1 MLNQAPPVASIL
13 LIEPDDAQAELLS
26 VSLKK
31 AGHTVAWVR
40 AMDDALAALKVD
52 IFQLVIMDLSREE
65 QCYGDDQKGMLA
77 GLSQLKT
84 STAHPDRAPT
94 HVPDVIVITW
104 QGSIATAVEAMRRGA
119 YDFLIK
125 PIPAEKLLIT
135 VRNALERQTL
145 SSTVAAY
152 QHATH
157 RDSFHGFIG
166 SSPAMQSVYRMIES
180 AAASKATV
188 FVMGESGTG
197 KEICAQSIHDLSA
210 RARGPFVA
218 LNCAAIPRDLMESE
232 VFGHVK
238 GAFTGATADR
248 EGAAKRANGGTL
260 FLDEICEMDLNLQ
273 GKLLRFLQ
281 MGSFQRVGGSRV
293 EEVDVRIVCATN
305 RDPWHEV
312 EAGRFREDLYFR
324 LHVIPITLPPLRDRE
339 NDVLEIAR
347 SLLALYSQ
355 EEKKSFVTFTP
366 ESERILLNY
375 DWPGN
380 VRQLQNIVRNLVV
393 LNQGTHVIPE
403 MMPPPVGGRWARPQ
417 GFQRVATLPLSIH
430 GRESL
435 SGDISRIRPLI
446 EVEREAIEKAITLC
460 DGNVPKAA
468 ALLGV
473 NPSTLY
479 RKRQSWG
486 VKD

>member
-1 MLNQAPPVASIL
+1 MLNQAQTTASIL

-26 VSLKK
+26 NSLKK
-31 AGHTVAWVR
+31 GGHTVAWVR

-52 IFQLVIMDLSREE
+52 PFQLIIMDLSREE
-65 QCYGDDQKGMLA
+65 QGQGNDQKGMLA

-84 STAHPDRAPT
+84 SSAHSDGGPLHA
-94 HVPDVIVITW
+94 PDVIVITW

-135 VRNALERQTL
+135 IRNALERQTL

-152 QHATH
+152 QHATQ

-197 KEICAQSIHDLSA
+197 KEVCAQSIHDLSA
-210 RARGPFVA
+210 RSRGPFVA

-273 GKLLRFLQ
+273 SKLLRFLQ

-293 EEVDVRIVCATN
+293 EDVDVRIVCATN

-347 SLLALYSQ
+347 YLLALYSQ
-355 EEKKSFVTFTP
+355 EEKKNFVAFTQ
-366 ESERILLNY
+366 ESERTLLNY

-380 VRQLQNIVRNLVV
+380 VRQLQNIIRNLVV
-393 LNQGTHVIPE
+393 LNQGTHVTPE
-403 MMPPPVGGRWARPQ
+403 MISPPVGGRWARPQ
-417 GFQRVATLPLSIH
+417 GFQRVATLPLSVH
-430 GRESL
+430 GHGSL
-435 SGDISRIRPLI
+435 SGELSCIRPLI
-446 EVEREAIEKAITLC
+446 EVEREAIEQAIALC
-460 DGNVPKAA
+460 HGNVPKAA

-473 NPSTLY
+473 NPSTIY